1 MLAMLRT
8 INIKALRP
16 LQAAGDF
23 VAKAPHYGSY
33 NNPPAARLRDERPGF
48 LLCLFNSE

>member
-8 INIKALRP
+8 INKKALRP

-23 VAKAPHYGSY
+23 VAKI
-33 NNPPAARLRDERPGF
+33 PPLRIMK
-48 LLCLFNSE
+48 